1 MAKGHVLFLQ
11 WQQQALRR
19 LLWETIKLSSF
30 AVKILLV
37 SLARILKSLR
47 LLLRSLLLLRLL
59 PGNAFKK
66 ALAGFFCN
74 EGAEGDL
81 GYLGAFW

>member
-1 MAKGHVLFLQ
+1 LQ
-11 WQQQALRR
+11 EGEAVLRR
-19 LLWETIKLSSF
+19 LQEGFSS
-30 AVKILLV
+30 
-37 SLARILKSLR
+37 
-47 LLLRSLLLLRLL
+47 LLRLL